1 MKNLNDILPNWQ
13 NRYTVKRY
21 HESLDVTDEEISMCR
36 EALRNTPL
44 QSGQATTHHWL
55 ELKKEDRAIKKFLL
69 KNNYFNTL
77 DGKPYVYM
85 LAVLTA
91 PVVYIAC
98 KQKVPYE
105 GDTELKHPYYDDDG
119 PADRNIGVDLGAL
132 LVVCNLMGLDT
143 AIQGCH
149 NWNNDSMPEWQMLIK
164 QRFNI
169 DIKEPPGVAFT
180 LGHAIHSFDQEPHDY
195 YTDEDGF
202 KYRFQ
207 SVPNTKKSIETPS
220 FRIYE

>member
-44 QSGQATTHHWL
+44 QAGQATTHHWL

-77 DGKPYVYM
+77 NGKPYVYM

-202 KYRFQ
+202 EYRFQ

>member
-36 EALRNTPL
+36 EVLRNTPL
-44 QSGQATTHHWL
+44 QAGQVTTHHWL

-69 KNNYFNTL
+69 RNNNFNTKN
-77 DGKPYVYM
+77 GKPFVYM

-98 KQKVPYE
+98 KQKVLHE
-105 GDTELKHPYYDDDG
+105 GDTEREHPDYDDG
-119 PADRNIGVDLGAL
+119 PAERNIGVDLGAL

-143 AIQGCH
+143 AIQGCS
-149 NWNNDSMPEWQMLIK
+149 NWNYDSMPEWKRLIK

-169 DIKEPPGVAFT
+169 DIKEPPGIAFT
-180 LGHAIHSFDQEPHDY
+180 LGHAIHPFNKDLHDY

-202 KYRFQ
+202 EYRFQ
-207 SVPNTKKSIETPS
+207 SAPNLKKSVETPS